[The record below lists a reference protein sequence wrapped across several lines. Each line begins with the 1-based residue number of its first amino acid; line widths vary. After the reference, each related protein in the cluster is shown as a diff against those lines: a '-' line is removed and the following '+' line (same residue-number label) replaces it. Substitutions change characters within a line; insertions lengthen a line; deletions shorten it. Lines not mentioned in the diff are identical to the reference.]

1 MRPSGATFASRQR
14 GTLLVLAAISDAQ
27 ALERS
32 LAETDVMDALGDT
45 RPFPAPDITVCLHMP
60 TGMVH

>member
-1 MRPSGATFASRQR
+1 MTTFAARQR

-32 LAETDVMDALGDT
+32 LADTDVMDALADT
-45 RPFPAPDITVCLHMP
+45 QPFPGADTTDCLHMSSRAL
-60 TGMVH
+60 HKAS